1 MANTYCKISD
11 MLFKVV
17 NANQMHWHDH
27 IFVCVYSKP
36 KHNMKFTKHIKVY
49 DSGYIHMYYV
59 AQPSLISS
67 SRTFS
72 SSKINPMSIRQ
83 SFSISWSPPPRP
95 PPAISGHPQI
105 AFYLYGLVCSGYF
118 IQMELYDMGPFVH
131 YFFQGTVF
139 KVHLCCSMHQ
149 YLIPLYG
156 WIWKVSQVAQW

>member
-1 MANTYCKISD
+1 M
-11 MLFKVV
+11 
-17 NANQMHWHDH
+17 
-27 IFVCVYSKP
+27 CVYSKP

-49 DSGYIHMYYV
+49 DSGYIHIYYV

-67 SRTFS
+67 LRTFS

-83 SFSISWSPPPRP
+83 SFSISWFF
-95 PPAISGHPQI
+95 PQSLSSTDFFLSLWI
-105 AFYLYGLVCSGYF
+105 GLFWIFHTNGV
-118 IQMELYDMGPFVH
+118 YDMGPFVH

-139 KVHLCCSMHQ
+139 KVYLCCSMHQ

>member
-95 PPAISGHPQI
+95 PRNLWSSTDCFLSLWIGLFWIFHTNGVI
-105 AFYLYGLVCSGYF
+105 WYGTFCALFLSGYC
-118 IQMELYDMGPFVH
+118 
-131 YFFQGTVF
+131 FQGS
-139 KVHLCCSMHQ
+139 SM
-149 YLIPLYG
+149 L
-156 WIWKVSQVAQW
+156 